1 MKKIVTI
8 HYILSNEEIKS
19 VKKQMIDKGVNTAML
34 AHKMGV
40 TRSYLWQAIAGYKR
54 LTDKIL
60 EFLRKEGIVL
70 EEDKE

>member
-54 LTDKIL
+54 LTERIVD
-60 EFLRKEGIVL
+60 FLRKEGIEL
-70 EEDKE
+70 EVEE

>member
-1 MKKIVTI
+1 MKKNVTV
-8 HYILSNEEIKS
+8 HYILSDEEIKS

-54 LTDKIL
+54 LTERIVN
-60 EFLRKEGIVL
+60 FLREEGIEL
-70 EEDKE
+70 EVEE

>member
-1 MKKIVTI
+1 
-8 HYILSNEEIKS
+8 
-19 VKKQMIDKGVNTAML
+19 
-34 AHKMGV
+34 MGV